1 MTHRGVW
8 AIRHIPA
15 KVLVHVPG
23 GGNINLFHPGLDLRL
38 VLVMGP
44 KADVEELGL
53 LTLVHAVGR
62 GQNVL
67 VGDQGT
73 SAVKPV
79 IMIMIIRYL

>member
-1 MTHRGVW
+1 
-8 AIRHIPA
+8 
-15 KVLVHVPG
+15 
-23 GGNINLFHPGLDLRL
+23 
-38 VLVMGP
+38 MGP